1 MQTGMLSNFSNH
13 NHYYVQPLWERDCI
27 MSNFWLADV
36 ITGVYTSFAPWRV
49 RPHERIQEFLK
60 GVGEP
65 GGGGRGGEE
74 GLHLNSWRHRC
85 GW

>member
-1 MQTGMLSNFSNH
+1 
-13 NHYYVQPLWERDCI
+13 

-36 ITGVYTSFAPWRV
+36 ITGVYTSFAPCRV

-65 GGGGRGGEE
+65 GGGGEE
-74 GLHLNSWRHRC
+74 GRRGCTLTLGAIGVDGKRSRNELLGGPPQHS
-85 GW
+85 